1 MNEENIVQTRINDR
15 HHPKRLLLKTKLC
28 YSRSTRPRKQ
38 KTMML
43 TSRTLLAAALLTLA
57 HSASAVTLVQAGALL
72 DRPGQAP
79 RGASTVVVDAG
90 KITAVLDG
98 FVGADRYPGATV
110 IDLRQQFVLPGLI
123 DSHVHLTTDRAGLD
137 RVAAAVSTNDAD
149 WAYEAAMN
157 ANKTLQAGFTTVRN
171 LGDGGGVTLALRSAI
186 AKGWATGP
194 RILDAGET
202 ISGTAGHADPHNGA
216 ADWVRSATDTSNLCN
231 SVESC
236 RRAVRKQVG
245 RGVDVIKI
253 ATTGGVNSNIGVGLG
268 KQMFDDEVKA
278 LVDTAHMYGKKVA
291 VHAHG
296 NDGVAAALAAGADS
310 IEHGTMLDEDTVKLF
325 LKSGAYYVPTLST
338 VIGYRERLAKD
349 PNAYPPEVL
358 KKIQWRLGVTGKS
371 LKLASAR
378 GVKIA
383 FGTDAGVSKHGDNA
397 KEFPLMVEFGMTPAE
412 AIKAATVNAADL
424 LGISA
429 IAGTIEA
436 GKSADIIAVAG
447 SPIQDIKQLGSV
459 RFVMSQGKVVKQ

>member
-1 MNEENIVQTRINDR
+1 MA
-15 HHPKRLLLKTKLC
+15 L
-28 YSRSTRPRKQ
+28 Y
-38 KTMML
+38 
-43 TSRTLLAAALLTLA
+43 RTIFVAAVLSMAQG
-57 HSASAVTLVQAGALL
+57 ASAVTLLQAGTLL

-79 RGASTVVVDAG
+79 RGASTVVIDAG
-90 KITAVLDG
+90 KISAVLDG
-98 FVGADRYPGATV
+98 FVGAEQYPGATV
-110 IDLRQQFVLPGLI
+110 IDLRQKFVLPGLI

-137 RVAAAVSTNDAD
+137 RVAAAMSTNDSD

-157 ANKTLQAGFTTVRN
+157 AGKTLQAGFTTVRN
-171 LGDGGGVTLALRSAI
+171 LGDGDGGTTLALRAAI
-186 AKGWATGP
+186 AKGWSVGP
-194 RILDAGET
+194 RILDAGKT
-202 ISGTAGHADPHNGA
+202 ISGTAGHADPNNGA
-216 ADWVRSATDTSNLCN
+216 ADWVRAQTDTGNLCN
-231 SVESC
+231 SAESC
-236 RRAVRKQVG
+236 RRAVREQVG

-268 KQMFDDEVKA
+268 KQMFDDEIKA

-310 IEHGTMLDEDTVKLF
+310 IEHGTMLDEATIKLF

-371 LKLASAR
+371 LKLAHAR

-397 KEFPLMVEFGMTPAE
+397 KEFPMMVEFGMTPAQ

-429 IAGTIEA
+429 IAGSIEA

-447 SPIQDIKQLGSV
+447 SPIEDIKRLGNV
-459 RFVMSQGKVVKQ
+459 GFVMTQGKVVKQ